1 MAKLVLATLALAA
14 LTLAGCSSLS
24 GTDGATTETKTV
36 TASPAGQSS
45 LHAQLHGFFS
55 DMPYLGAGSSMI
67 AVPGGTPAHEW
78 HVLPDGRL
86 EYLHW
91 DNADPT
97 MAEKLLFVGD
107 TLPGPVMGC
116 LGEGGVTQAQI
127 DAGYTHF
134 HKLHAGSFDAGHHM
148 DPNDPHAMGYWLRHV
163 SADDGS
169 IFHGLDSQSLP
180 QNPLKAC

>member
-1 MAKLVLATLALAA
+1 MVRTLFAILALSALALA
-14 LTLAGCSSLS
+14 GC
-24 GTDGATTETKTV
+24 TATTPDDTDDEMMD
-36 TASPAGQSS
+36 GMDDMMQSS
-45 LHAQLHGFFS
+45 LHMQLHSFFS
-55 DMPYLGAGSSMI
+55 DQPYLGAGMSTG

-91 DNADPT
+91 DNADPA

-107 TLPGPVMGC
+107 TTPGPVMGC

-134 HKLHAGSFDAGHHM
+134 HKLHASNFDAGHHM
-148 DPNDPHAMGYWLRHV
+148 DPNDPHVMGYWLRHV
-163 SADDGS
+163 NADDGS
-169 IFHGLDSQSLP
+169 VFHGLDSQALP